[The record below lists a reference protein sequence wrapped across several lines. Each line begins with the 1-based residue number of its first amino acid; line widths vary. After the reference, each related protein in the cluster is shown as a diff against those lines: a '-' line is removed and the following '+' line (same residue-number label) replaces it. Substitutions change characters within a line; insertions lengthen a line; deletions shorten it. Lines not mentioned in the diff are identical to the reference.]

1 MAETGNIFV
10 RIGASID
17 DFEKNMRIVEQ
28 NIKNIENRF
37 SGMKDVGERLSSVG
51 KSLTIGVT
59 LPLAA
64 VAGASLK
71 AAGDF
76 QSMQNIFQ
84 AVSGATSS
92 QMQKMS
98 ELAIQLGNDITLP
111 GTSATDAAAAMTEL
125 VKAGLSIDDTF
136 KAVKATLQ
144 LSAAAQMDNAEA
156 ATIVGQALNAFGL
169 SGDKAATVADLLAN
183 SANASAG
190 EITDMA
196 YALQAVG
203 AVANMSGQSIQDTV
217 TAISLMANAGIVG
230 SDAGTS
236 LKSMFMSLISPT
248 DKAAETMQKYGI
260 NVYDAN
266 GKMKPL
272 PALVQEFSTKLGGLS
287 QEQKNAALATIFG
300 SDAIRAANIVLMAG
314 SQAWDNMSVAVNK
327 AGGAQEVASSKM
339 QGFNG
344 ALEAFKSTV
353 ETLAITIGEKLLPI
367 ITPMV
372 QKVTDLINAFGE
384 LSPTTQKVIIALASI
399 AATIGPIILI
409 VGKFMESIVAIKAGL
424 AAFGIGAT
432 AASSAAGAA
441 AGGVS
446 ILGAAFELLTGPV
459 GIAIA
464 AITAAITVGVLLYK
478 NWDTIKQF
486 ASDLWNGLK
495 ETFIN
500 IGNHIKQTWNNVIN
514 STSQTWNNI
523 KSNVQSAY
531 ENIRGGISN
540 AWDNIKQKTSEAW
553 GAIKQK
559 IDENGGGIKGIIL
572 TYTDFYKQTWN
583 TAFSFMDNLTGGKMS
598 AIKSKIEQNGGGIRG
613 LLATFGQEYQNVWQ
627 SAWDTLNNI
636 TGGKLNDIW
645 NKIKSIGSI
654 IKQSL
659 SDMFH
664 FQIPHIPL
672 PHFSISGSFSL
683 NPPSVPHLSVNW
695 YAEGGIFNSPSIIGV
710 GEAGPEAVIPISELK
725 NIIGSTNNGPL
736 VVVQNMTVRNDDDI
750 YRISRE
756 LNNLIQSS
764 QRAKGVR

>member
-1 MAETGNIFV
+1 MAEVGNLVV
-10 RIGASID
+10 RLSLKMDEFAQNMKKAEDRISEA
-17 DFEKNMRIVEQ
+17 EK
-28 NIKNIENRF
+28 KF
-37 SGMKDVGERLSSVG
+37 SGFKAVGDKLSDIG
-51 KSLTIGVT
+51 KSLSLGVT
-59 LPLAA
+59 LPVGVAA
-64 VAGASLK
+64 SASIK
-71 AAGDF
+71 AAADF
-76 QSMQNIFQ
+76 ESMGNTFK
-84 AVSGATSS
+84 AVSGATSN
-92 QMQKMS
+92 QMAQMS
-98 ELAIQLGNDITLP
+98 ELAKQLGNDISLP

-125 VKAGLSIDDTF
+125 VKAGVSIDDTF
-136 KAVKATLQ
+136 KAAKGTLQ
-144 LSAAAQMDNAEA
+144 LSAAAQIDNAEA

-169 SGDKAATVADLLAN
+169 SGDKATMVADLLAN

-196 YALQAVG
+196 EAMQAG
-203 AVANMSGQSIQDTV
+203 ASVASMAGQSINDFT
-217 TAISLMANAGIVG
+217 TAISLMANAGITG

-236 LKSMFMSLISPT
+236 LKSMFMALMNPT
-248 DKAAETMQKYGI
+248 KQASDTLKQLGI
-260 NVYDAN
+260 NIYDAN
-266 GKMKPL
+266 GKMLPL
-272 PALVQEFSTKLGGLS
+272 PQLVQQFSDKLGGMS
-287 QEQKNAALATIFG
+287 EQQRNAALATIFG
-300 SDAIRAANIVLMAG
+300 SDAVRAANTVLMAG
-314 SQAWDNMSVAVNK
+314 TDSWNQMSDAVNK

-344 ALEAFKSTV
+344 ALEAFKSTL
-353 ETLAITIGEKLLPI
+353 ETLALTLGERLLPI
-367 ITPMV
+367 LTPII
-372 QKVTDLINAFGE
+372 QKITDLVNCFSNLPAPVQNTIM
-384 LSPTTQKVIIALASI
+384 IIGLLV
-399 AATIGPIILI
+399 AAIGPIVFAI
-409 VGKFMESIVAIKAGL
+409 GKFMTSLVAIKAGL

-478 NWDTIKQF
+478 NWDTIKQS

-495 ETFIN
+495 ETFSN
-500 IGNHIKQTWNNVIN
+500 IGNHIKQTWDNVKN
-514 STSQTWNNI
+514 WTSQTWDNI
-523 KSNVQSAY
+523 KSNVQGAY

-572 TYTDFYKQTWN
+572 TY
-583 TAFSFMDNLTGGKMS
+583 
-598 AIKSKIEQNGGGIRG
+598 
-613 LLATFGQEYQNVWQ
+613 GQEYRNVWQ
-627 SAWDTLNNI
+627 SVWDTLNNI

-645 NKIKSIGSI
+645 SKIISIGSS

-659 SDMFH
+659 TDMFH

-683 NPPSVPHLSVNW
+683 NPPSVPHLNVNW